1 MGSPMTDTMTA
12 TVIREHGGPE
22 RLLVETVERPHP
34 KAGEVLIRV
43 AACALNHLDIFVRR
57 GTPGIAVRLPHIGG
71 GDIAGWIE
79 VLGPGVAG
87 LRPGAP
93 VLVDPAVVDGT
104 IGENVAGGLA
114 EYVLVPA
121 DNLIALHESD
131 RLIEMAALPIA
142 YGTAHR
148 MLLTRAGLRAGETL
162 VVVGASGGVGVACVQ
177 LGKHVGARVIACTSS
192 EMKAE
197 RLRAIGADDCVVAVD
212 GDYSAQVWQMTDR
225 QGADV
230 VVDYSG
236 VDTWPQSVRCVRRHG
251 RLVTCG
257 ATSGYNAV
265 TDLRYV
271 WVREID
277 IRGSDGWTRDDLLRL
292 QDLVRSEQLQPV
304 IHAVHPLSRV
314 RAALAELEQRR
325 TFGKVI
331 VVPDA
336 LYDEVARDVRQ

>member
-1 MGSPMTDTMTA
+1 MTGTMTA
-12 TVIREHGGPE
+12 TLIREHGGPE
-22 RLLVETVERPHP
+22 RLLVETVQRPRP
-34 KAGEVLIRV
+34 RAGEVLVRV

-57 GTPGIAVRLPHIGG
+57 GTPGIAVQLPHTAG

-79 VLGPGVAG
+79 EFGPGVAG
-87 LRPGAP
+87 LRHGAA
-93 VLVDPAVVDGT
+93 VLVDPAVPDGT
-104 IGENVAGGLA
+104 IGENVPGGLA

-121 DNLIALHESD
+121 DNLIELDERD

-148 MLLTRAGLRAGETL
+148 MLLTRAALRAGETL

-177 LGKHVGARVIACTSS
+177 LGKDIGACVIACTSS
-192 EMKAE
+192 ATKAE
-197 RLRAIGADDCVVAVD
+197 RLAGLGADECIVASD
-212 GDYSAQVWQMTDR
+212 GQYSARVWELTGR

-236 VDTWPQSVRCVRRHG
+236 VDTWPQSIRCVRRHG

-257 ATSGYNAV
+257 ATSGYDAV

-292 QDLVRSEQLQPV
+292 RALVRSGELQPV
-304 IHAVHPLSRV
+304 IDAVHPLSDVRV
-314 RAALAELEQRR
+314 ALAELEQRR
-325 TFGKVI
+325 VFGKVI

-336 LYDEVARDVRQ
+336 VYDEVARDVSK